1 VRKLSVFVTQ
11 ESWRAPVSRLKL
23 SVLFGA
29 REFSMFKE
37 FMIGMGALAV
47 AGSAMAQTAATPE
60 ALCPG
65 GEIVTVRFNELTPG
79 GTYEGFKSAAAAN
92 QKFYRDRGIN
102 GNVQLVG
109 RVMLRDPATGTWSF
123 SPKDVSTAHVNPPM
137 GRGDPND
144 PAWKAFVA
152 QYDANSKVS
161 AQRSV
166 CYAPPI
172 DETATIT
179 AEIKKFEQVWA
190 DRVAAGD
197 ATGLGALLDDGYISY
212 GKAKPE
218 SKADI
223 LASAADPKKRPTS
236 VKISDLTV
244 KVDGS
249 FAFAQGVWS
258 EVGKDGKTTNLFFLD
273 IWKQGRDGTWKALM
287 SQVSDVP
294 K

>member
-1 VRKLSVFVTQ
+1 
-11 ESWRAPVSRLKL
+11 
-23 SVLFGA
+23 
-29 REFSMFKE
+29 MFKE
-37 FMIGMGALAV
+37 FVIGIGALAV

-60 ALCPG
+60 ALCPD
-65 GEIVTVRFNELTPG
+65 GEIVTVRFNELTPS
-79 GTYEGFKSAAAAN
+79 GTFDGFKAAAAAN
-92 QKFYRDRGIN
+92 QKYYRDRGIN
-102 GNVQLVG
+102 GNIQLVG
-109 RVMLRDPATGTWSF
+109 RVMVRDPATGTWSF

-137 GRGDPND
+137 GRGNPND
-144 PAWKAFVA
+144 PDWKAFVA

-197 ATGLGALLDDGYISY
+197 ATGLGALLDDSYLSY

-223 LASAADPKKRPTS
+223 LASAADPKKRPAS

-273 IWKQGRDGTWKALM
+273 IWKQGRDGTWKALI